1 MDRTD
6 HKSKVSIKVEFNYS
20 RVNRSIW
27 MEGIAMY
34 TERIKLYT
42 ELEEML
48 NSKLLIYVTSDR
60 QGFEASIGQDT
71 IDLFIN
77 QLDKIGITEKIS
89 LFLYTRGGDTAAA
102 WNIVN
107 LLRQYCDNLQVII
120 PHKAHSAGTL
130 ISIGA
135 NSIIMTKQATLGPID
150 PSVNT
155 PLNPPI
161 PNAPPQTNYS
171 VSVEAVKGYLA
182 FAKEELSIKDDIA
195 LSNIMIKLS
204 EYVHPLVLGQV
215 YRARA
220 QIKMLAEKLL
230 ANQVTDSAKMKD
242 IIAFLCS
249 DSGSHDYTINRRE
262 AKNVLGLNI
271 EKPDNEM
278 YRVIKAIYD
287 DISSELGFGV
297 PFDPA
302 AVAQNN
308 EGTYNVKRALIE
320 SVEGGYD
327 EFITEG
333 NVRVVTVPGI
343 PGQPNQQ
350 GIQTTKV
357 FEGWKHGEI
366 TV

>member
-1 MDRTD
+1 MFDNR
-6 HKSKVSIKVEFNYS
+6 KV
-20 RVNRSIW
+20 
-27 MEGIAMY
+27 
-34 TERIKLYT
+34 LYAQ
-42 ELEEML
+42 LEEKL

-60 QGFEASIGQDT
+60 SGFEASITQDV
-71 IDLFIN
+71 IDIFIN
-77 QLDKIGITEKIS
+77 QLDKIGIVDKIS
-89 LFLYTRGGDTAAA
+89 LYLYTRGGDTAAA
-102 WNIVN
+102 WNIIN
-107 LLRQYCDNLQVII
+107 LLRQYCETLQVVI

-161 PNAPPQTNYS
+161 PNAPPQNNYP

-195 LSNIMIKLS
+195 LANIMMKLS
-204 EYVHPLVLGQV
+204 DYVHPLVLGQV

-230 ANQVTDSAKMKD
+230 SNQVADSAKMRD

-262 AKNVLGLNI
+262 AKNTLGLNI
-271 EKPDNEM
+271 EKPDDEM
-278 YRVIKAIYD
+278 YQIIKSIYD
-287 DISSELGFGV
+287 DISDELGLGL
-297 PFDPA
+297 PFDPIA
-302 AVAQNN
+302 ISQTESGA
-308 EGTYNVKRALIE
+308 YNVKRALIE
-320 SVEGGYD
+320 SLPGGND
-327 EFITEG
+327 VFMTEG
-333 NVRVVTVPGI
+333 VIKQIAIPGP

-350 GIQTTKV
+350 VVQTTKT
-357 FEGWKHGEI
+357 FEGWKHEPDVDNRP
-366 TV
+366 TDTNNEQYRV